1 MMIGYN
7 KDARLKAERIEGVK
21 ESAIYTCL
29 NEKQKQIADELLAIY
44 LQNDCIAI
52 EKIDALNLPNF
63 AEMGGLIPCARIMGG
78 KPKYLNFIKELI
90 GKIYEE

>member
-1 MMIGYN
+1 MAEASSN
-7 KDARLKAERIEGVK
+7 ARLKAERIEGVK

-63 AEMGGLIPCARIMGG
+63 AGMGGLIPCARIMGG